1 LERLEIPK
9 NPEVFEKALIA
20 IFGEQ
25 KAKKIDKLILAEIR
39 NIFQIKRGSTLTLR
53 EAVRLVKNSC
63 ICKFA

>member
-1 LERLEIPK
+1 MERLEIPK
-9 NPEVFEKALIA
+9 NPEVFEKALTA

-53 EAVRLVKNSC
+53 ETVRLVKNSC